1 MPWER
6 KTPER
11 KATVLDKEAVVFIQ
25 ECLKEDEVEGIRKQR
40 HTAKRIYDRLV
51 AERGF
56 IGGESTVRAKVR
68 ELKDVLPKT
77 FVPFV
82 FSPGEAL
89 FDSSLNFLSHGLA
102 ISTIHEAK

>member
-1 MPWER
+1 MPWQG

-25 ECLKEDEVEGIRKQR
+25 ECRKEDEVEGIRKQR

-68 ELKDVLPKT
+68 ELKNVLPKT
-77 FVPFV
+77 FVPLV
-82 FSPGEAL
+82 FSP
-89 FDSSLNFLSHGLA
+89 
-102 ISTIHEAK
+102 